1 MQHNEAI
8 PKNRSANF
16 FSLLLKWKFQIKKR
30 SKKIARI
37 VHFPICHLQ
46 LTTGNRISLHC
57 SPKSQSNSKHITE
70 WNCAWPITSVE
81 STTTQRRCVDED
93 EMPTTANCNFVL
105 LSARVMCVRQ
115 CPHFVQHSLLA
126 SMLPLLYSLCFFV
139 VRFICSIHSILTLKT
154 LFYFSYNIK

>member
-1 MQHNEAI
+1 MHFFLHGIVFSFLVFYFKQMQHNEAI

-46 LTTGNRISLHC
+46 LATGNRISLHC

-81 STTTQRRCVDED
+81 SAITQRRCVDED
-93 EMPTTANCNFVL
+93 EMPTTAILF
-105 LSARVMCVRQ
+105 
-115 CPHFVQHSLLA
+115 FSLL
-126 SMLPLLYSLCFFV
+126 V
-139 VRFICSIHSILTLKT
+139 
-154 LFYFSYNIK
+154 